1 MNEWK
6 NRPVKWNRGLET
18 KPDFSQLIFYRG
30 KWQLNDE
37 KIVLPI
43 IVFGKNQAFM
53 CPPEKKEK
61 INLGTEL
68 SSHTKNILWI
78 IDLNI
83 SAKLLIL
90 GIKIMGEN
98 LHNLRFGNEFFG
110 IAPKSVI
117 I

>member
-68 SSHTKNILWI
+68 SSHTKKYTM
-78 IDLNI
+78 D
-83 SAKLLIL
+83 
-90 GIKIMGEN
+90 
-98 LHNLRFGNEFFG
+98 HR
-110 IAPKSVI
+110 PKYKCKTFNTWNKNHGRKFT
-117 I
+117 